1 MNARPTEDTETASA
15 TDERLSTLT
24 IGRAARADRVP
35 HRRAPASAVAAVLGH
50 VGFDGW
56 PRGGTS
62 RASVDELRR
71 WTGYSRRTVQN
82 ALADLIDGGIL
93 LVSRR
98 PGQRTSYRL
107 ESAHVRSLAS
117 LQPAHEVHPRTTCT
131 GAGDAREGRTPD
143 TPPAHPVHQHPLE
156 RDTRETTKERD
167 TSGALD
173 SAAGSLSQRHLPKL
187 GEIVEAIHA
196 IARGLECY
204 ADRNNAHAVAR
215 RLADAPRRTLDEKSF
230 RPASIINSVR
240 RIAEQAGSAG
250 GRLPSAVVIVKAV
263 ETAAQER
270 FETQETPYSR
280 PRNTTATAEVPAGI
294 GGGLQ

>member
-1 MNARPTEDTETASA
+1 
-15 TDERLSTLT
+15 
-24 IGRAARADRVP
+24 
-35 HRRAPASAVAAVLGH
+35 
-50 VGFDGW
+50 
-56 PRGGTS
+56 
-62 RASVDELRR
+62 
-71 WTGYSRRTVQN
+71 
-82 ALADLIDGGIL
+82 
-93 LVSRR
+93 
-98 PGQRTSYRL
+98 
-107 ESAHVRSLAS
+107 
-117 LQPAHEVHPRTTCT
+117 
-131 GAGDAREGRTPD
+131 
-143 TPPAHPVHQHPLE
+143 VHQHPLE

>member
-1 MNARPTEDTETASA
+1 MNARATEDTETASA

-93 LVSRR
+93 LASRC
-98 PGQRTSYRL
+98 PGQRSSYRL

-143 TPPAHPVHQHPLE
+143 TPPAHPVHQHPPE
-156 RDTRETTKERD
+156 RDTRETTKEKD
-167 TSGALD
+167 ASGAPNG
-173 SAAGSLSQRHLPKL
+173 AAGSVQHIPSV
-187 GEIVEAIHA
+187 GE
-196 IARGLECY
+196 L
-204 ADRNNAHAVAR
+204 
-215 RLADAPRRTLDEKSF
+215 
-230 RPASIINSVR
+230 
-240 RIAEQAGSAG
+240 
-250 GRLPSAVVIVKAV
+250 VKAV
-263 ETAAQER
+263 EEVAKSLSPRDRATARAAGQEFERTLRGDLLDRRLKQIADSARVDRDVFPSAVRFVVAAQNEGFMR
-270 FETQETPYSR
+270 
-280 PRNTTATAEVPAGI
+280 EVAR
-294 GGGLQ
+294 LD